1 MVVCLIFLNIT
12 IIIVVDAGIL
22 SIGKSQPMIYKL
34 KLLSCKTRNGS
45 HMP

>member
-12 IIIVVDAGIL
+12 IIIVVDAG
-22 SIGKSQPMIYKL
+22 IGKSQPMIYKL